1 PGRPARLWMPGHK
14 RANAA
19 LWWSSLGLC
28 LQVCVIEDDEWIVAA
43 ELELHLLERL
53 ASRGEPG
60 AELSKRVTPGRQ
72 LAIVRLTIDRSSR
85 E

>member
-1 PGRPARLWMPGHK
+1 MLGHK

-28 LQVCVIEDDEWIVAA
+28 LQVCVVEDDEWIVAA
-43 ELELHLLERL
+43 ELELHFLERL

-60 AELSKRVTPGRQ
+60 ADLSKRVTPGRQ
-72 LAIVRLTIDRSSR
+72 LAIVRLTIDRSSP
-85 E
+85 